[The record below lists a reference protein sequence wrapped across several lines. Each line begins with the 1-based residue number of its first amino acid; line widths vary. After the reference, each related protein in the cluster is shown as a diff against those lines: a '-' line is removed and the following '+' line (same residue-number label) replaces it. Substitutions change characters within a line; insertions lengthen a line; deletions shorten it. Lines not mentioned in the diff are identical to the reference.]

1 MSNKLSLILL
11 CGGLGKRFSEKIPKQ
26 FFKIDNLTLLEINLK
41 KFLELKL
48 FSKIVVVSEKSLIK
62 KTNVICKNYKY
73 DGVDVISGGETRQ
86 ISSKLGCLYLK
97 KYHPKFVFIHD
108 VARPFIEKEMIL
120 RLLSKVTN
128 NVGSIPVVSISDTLN
143 LIKKEKILKKI
154 ERENIYKIQTP
165 QAFPFNKILFAHENC
180 SKDCYTDDGSLAK
193 DFNIEIKPVLGS
205 KTNIKITTEEDIK
218 LAKIIHQIETKKMR
232 EFVNV
237 GSGFDV
243 HEFTDGNQII
253 LCGVKIP
260 FKKKLKGHS
269 DADVGIHAIVDS
281 ILGALAC
288 GDIGDFF
295 PPTDARWKNISSKIF
310 LEKAKE
316 LLKKKN
322 AYINNIDLTL
332 ICEEPKIS
340 KYKNKMEKKIA
351 SILEIDPININ
362 VKATT
367 TEKLGFLGR
376 KEGIAA
382 QAISSIKIFK

>member
-1 MSNKLSLILL
+1 MSNDLSLVLL
-11 CGGLGKRFSEKIPKQ
+11 CGGLGKRFSKKIPKQ
-26 FFKIDNLTLLEINLK
+26 FFEINNLTLLEINLR

-48 FSKIVVVSEKSLIK
+48 FKKIVVVSEKSLIK
-62 KTNVICKNYKY
+62 KTNLICKNFV
-73 DGVDVISGGETRQ
+73 DECIDVISGGKTRQ

-97 KYHPKFVFIHD
+97 KYNPKFVFIHD
-108 VARPFIEKEMIL
+108 VARPFFDKKIIF
-120 RLLSKVTN
+120 RLLSKIKK
-128 NVGSIPVVSISDTLN
+128 NVGSVPVIEISDTLN
-143 LIKKEKILKKI
+143 LIKEEKILSNIK
-154 ERENIYKIQTP
+154 RENIFTIQTP
-165 QAFPFNKILFAHENC
+165 QAFPFDKILFAHENC
-180 SKDCYTDDGSLAK
+180 SRNDYTDDGSLAK
-193 DFNIEIKPVLGS
+193 HFNLKIKPVLGS
-205 KTNIKITTEEDIK
+205 KKNIKITTEEDK
-218 LAKIIHQIETKKMR
+218 ELAEIIYQIEREKMK
-232 EFVNV
+232 EFIYV

-243 HEFTDGNQII
+243 HEFTNGNQII
-253 LCGVKIP
+253 LCGIKIP

-269 DADVGIHAIVDS
+269 DADVAIHAIVDS

-295 PPTDARWKNISSKIF
+295 PPTDVKWKNVSSKIF

-316 LLKKKN
+316 LLTQKN
-322 AYINNIDLTL
+322 AFINNIDLTL

-340 KYKNKMEKKIA
+340 QYKKQMVINIA
-351 SILEIDPININ
+351 SILKIDPISIN